1 MNAAAAVTI
10 FGSNGRAVCAH
21 LLITYS
27 FQKKQI
33 VLPSSAFEAEP
44 PDLSHK
50 KKNFN
55 INTILNM
62 LMEEDEEQN
71 VDYVSCFEL
80 FFVSLVGSRAPPD

>member
-62 LMEEDEEQN
+62 LMEKMRN
-71 VDYVSCFEL
+71 KMLITSHVLNYFL
-80 FFVSLVGSRAPPD
+80 FPL